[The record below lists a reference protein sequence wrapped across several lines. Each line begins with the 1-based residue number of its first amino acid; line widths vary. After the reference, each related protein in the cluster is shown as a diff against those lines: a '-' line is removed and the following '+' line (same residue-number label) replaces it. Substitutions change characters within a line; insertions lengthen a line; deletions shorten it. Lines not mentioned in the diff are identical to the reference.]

1 MGNLKYKTTNQTE
14 QNRFIDPENKCIVS
28 RKEKIVCES
37 GVLTSGYKINKPQG
51 CTIQHEEYG

>member
-28 RKEKIVCES
+28 RKERIVCES
-37 GVLTSGYKINKPQG
+37 GIGD
-51 CTIQHEEYG
+51 